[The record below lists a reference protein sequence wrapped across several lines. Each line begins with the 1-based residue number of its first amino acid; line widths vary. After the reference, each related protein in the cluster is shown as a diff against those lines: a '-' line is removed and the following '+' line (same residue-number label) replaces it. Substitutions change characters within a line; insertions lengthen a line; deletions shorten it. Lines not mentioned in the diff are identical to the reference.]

1 MRDQIKNSIRLQHQ
15 IHALAAE
22 GITRCDAHLS
32 PQGFIRTVVS
42 IRCENST
49 IVARSERPDVI
60 LMDMSLPA
68 LDGWQATQQLKT
80 TVQTRSIPVIALTAH
95 TIAGDRQKCLEVGCD
110 AYVAKPIDFPQ
121 LLEKIQALSQKEI
134 I

>member
-1 MRDQIKNSIRLQHQ
+1 MARILLVEDNETIREMLLERLEYRGHDVLSASDG
-15 IHALAAE
+15 IE
-22 GITRCDAHLS
+22 G
-32 PQGFIRTVVS
+32 
-42 IRCENST
+42 
-49 IVARSERPDVI
+49 VAVAQSERPDVI

-68 LDGWQATQQLKT
+68 LDGWQATQQIKT
-80 TVQTRSIPVIALTAH
+80 TAQTHSIPIIALTAH
-95 TIAGDRQKCLEVGCD
+95 AIAGDRQKCLEVGCD